1 MNNEGEQILSSLTL
15 LSFSFFLIT
24 NLCFFTC
31 QIVGESMNSMG
42 VFLSQELH
50 RFNGL
55 IETMASSL
63 TSLLK
68 AIKGAVFMSADLQ
81 VT

>member
-1 MNNEGEQILSSLTL
+1 
-15 LSFSFFLIT
+15 
-24 NLCFFTC
+24 
-31 QIVGESMNSMG
+31 MNSMG

-68 AIKGAVFMSADLQ
+68 AIKGEVFMSADLQ